1 MNAVLVLITLLLVRL
16 VFPLMIL
23 LLLGT
28 LINKMQIKSFR

>member
-1 MNAVLVLITLLLVRL
+1 MNAVLILITLLLVRL

-28 LINKMQIKSFR
+28 LINKMQIKSLR